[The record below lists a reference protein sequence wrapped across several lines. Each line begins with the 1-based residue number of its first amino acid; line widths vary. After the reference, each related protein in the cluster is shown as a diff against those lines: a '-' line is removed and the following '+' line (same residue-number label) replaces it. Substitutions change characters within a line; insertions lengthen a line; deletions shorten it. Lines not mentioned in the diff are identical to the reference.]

1 MAVYT
6 EVTDEALRAFLA
18 DYALGELIAFR
29 GIAEGVEN
37 SNYALKTEAGDFIL
51 TLYEKRVDPAELPYF
66 LGLMDHMAQRGLAC
80 PTPVQAKDGQAL
92 RMLAGRPAA
101 IVTFLPGV
109 WPRKVRPE
117 HCAPLGRALA
127 QMHRAGEGFAIE
139 RPNALGPR
147 GWAPLLD
154 GCRARGNEVQP
165 GLVAELDGALAGI
178 MAAWP
183 AEGALPRG
191 DIHADLFPDNVFFL
205 PGADGKP
212 QVSGLIDFY
221 FACTDL
227 YAYDIAI
234 CLNAWC
240 FEADYSFNVTKAR
253 ALLSAYDAVRPIGA
267 EERAALP
274 VLARGAA
281 LRFLLTRL
289 YDWTHT
295 PAGALVTRKDPLEY
309 LRKLRFFTVAD
320 TAAAL
325 GA

>member
-6 EVTDEALRAFLA
+6 EVSDEALRAFLA
-18 DYALGELIAFR
+18 DYALGELLAFR

-37 SNYALKTEAGDFIL
+37 SNYALKTEAGDYIL

-66 LGLMDHMAQRGLAC
+66 LGLMDHLAGRGLAC
-80 PTPVQAKDGQAL
+80 PTPVAGHDGQAL
-92 RMLAGRPAA
+92 RSLAGRPAA

-109 WPRKVRPE
+109 WPRRVRPE

-127 QMHRAGEGFAIE
+127 GMHVAGEGFALH
-139 RPNALGPR
+139 RANALGPA
-147 GWAPLLD
+147 GWAPLLE
-154 GCRARGNEVQP
+154 GCRARGDEVQP

-178 MAAWP
+178 LATWP

-191 DIHADLFPDNVFFL
+191 QIHADLFPDNVFFL
-205 PGADGKP
+205 PGEDGRP
-212 QVSGLIDFY
+212 RVSGLIDFY

-227 YAYDIAI
+227 LAYDVAV

-240 FEADYSFNVTKAR
+240 FEADYAFNVTKAR
-253 ALLSAYDAVRPIGA
+253 ALLSAYDSVRPLSGA
-267 EERAALP
+267 ERAALP

-289 YDWTHT
+289 FDWTHT
-295 PAGALVTRKDPLEY
+295 PPGALVTRKDPLEY
-309 LRKLRFFTVAD
+309 LRKLRFFAMAD
-320 TAAAL
+320 SPAAL